1 MASPVSLPNKP
12 TVLTHEGNRA
22 LIEIS
27 ALYPGYGATLGNSL
41 RRVLYSSLE
50 GAAITTVK
58 IEGAS
63 HEFSTLDGVLEDVL
77 EICLNL
83 KAVRLLMHEDEPQ
96 TLTINV
102 KGKKDVSAKDI
113 EAPSQVEVVN
123 KDAHIATLTGA
134 SSTFKAEL
142 TVEKG
147 VGYVQAE
154 QDDKEK
160 KEIGVIRLDAAFS
173 PIVKVNFDV
182 ENMRVGDRTDY
193 NKLLIDITTDGTLA
207 PEDAYE
213 KAVAVLGEHIKAV
226 TELEGKPVAKKA
238 TSAKNSE
245 TAKPAK
251 KATKKASTKKAEK
264 K

>member
-63 HEFSTLDGVLEDVL
+63 HEFSTLDGVMEDVL

-83 KAVRLLMHEDEPQ
+83 KAIRLLMHEDEPQ

-102 KGKKDVSAKDI
+102 KGKKDVTAKDI
-113 EAPSQVEVVN
+113 ETPSQVEVIN

-134 SSTFKAEL
+134 SSTFKVEL

-207 PEDAYE
+207 PEEAYE
-213 KAVAVLGEHIKAV
+213 KAVSVLGEHVNAV
-226 TELEGKPVAKKA
+226 MELEGKPAAKK
-238 TSAKNSE
+238 
-245 TAKPAK
+245 PAVK
-251 KATKKASTKKAEK
+251 KAATKKAPAKKTEK